1 MSETTNHEIQ
11 ISLPFETLA
20 AILNQLDEM
29 ELHAVQRYVEECLV
43 KVHGNKKERQFEG
56 NEEDWLDE
64 EFLEY
69 AMQEADNTVSLQEV
83 RKALSKIPGSLA
95 ADVIASREER

>member
-11 ISLPFETLA
+11 IRLPFEMLT

-29 ELHAVQRYVEECLV
+29 ELRAVQRYVEECLES
-43 KVHGNKKERQFEG
+43 KKERQFEKSD
-56 NEEDWLDE
+56 EDWLDE

-83 RKALSKIPGSLA
+83 RKALSKIPGSLS
-95 ADVIASREER
+95 ADVIASREEQ

>member
-11 ISLPFETLA
+11 IRLPFEMLT
-20 AILNQLDEM
+20 AIFNQLDAM
-29 ELHAVQRYVEECLV
+29 ELRAVQRYVEECLE
-43 KVHGNKKERQFEG
+43 NKKEGQFEQSD
-56 NEEDWLDE
+56 EDWLDDQ
-64 EFLEY
+64 FLEY
-69 AMQEADNTVSLQEV
+69 AMREADNIVSLQEV

>member
-1 MSETTNHEIQ
+1 MSETTNHEIP
-11 ISLPFETLA
+11 IRLPFEMLT
-20 AILNQLDEM
+20 AIFNQLDAM
-29 ELHAVQRYVEECLV
+29 ELRAVQRYEEECLE
-43 KVHGNKKERQFEG
+43 NKKEGQFEQSD
-56 NEEDWLDE
+56 EDWLDDQ
-64 EFLEY
+64 FLEY

>member
-11 ISLPFETLA
+11 IRLPFEMLA

-29 ELHAVQRYVEECLV
+29 ELRAVQRYVEECLV
-43 KVHGNKKERQFEG
+43 KVHESEKERRLE
-56 NEEDWLDE
+56 ESKEDWLDE